1 MGREGRG
8 EVLVPPSSGSWG
20 GRASYQ
26 LWWGGGWRGATI
38 WVTRARRQRPLRWS
52 LKHTMRCVSTN
63 RSRLPRWDEML
74 RVVAPYVAEML
85 HLKSLSINR
94 VAGVAGFQTMSTCKP
109 HLNSLAINVL
119 VSFFNGFLCLSS
131 GHTLN
136 FGAVPHLSRLKN
148 RHQATGWRTQPAG
161 ADQCAR
167 HLQVAPLRRLL
178 PDAPS
183 PAGAGELPGRGSAG
197 R

>member
-109 HLNSLAINVL
+109 HLKSLTINV
-119 VSFFNGFLCLSS
+119 VVGVFTGFLSVAS
-131 GHTLN
+131 WHTP
-136 FGAVPHLSRLKN
+136 F
-148 RHQATGWRTQPAG
+148 
-161 ADQCAR
+161 
-167 HLQVAPLRRLL
+167 
-178 PDAPS
+178 
-183 PAGAGELPGRGSAG
+183 PGRGWRREGGGWSRNEWCQLQFVQFVEIRVIRVKAFWPFSTCRAIAKRRRTKVAVG
-197 R
+197 RSR